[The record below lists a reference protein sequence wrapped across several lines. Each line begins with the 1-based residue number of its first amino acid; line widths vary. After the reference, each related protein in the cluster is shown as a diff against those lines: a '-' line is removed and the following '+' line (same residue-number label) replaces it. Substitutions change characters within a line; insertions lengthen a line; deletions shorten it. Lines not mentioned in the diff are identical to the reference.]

1 MSSKKMNSINN
12 LKSEVALNEE
22 KSQMKVALEEIRK
35 YNETLTNNTLAALKD
50 FLIPIQERI
59 EALHEENNS
68 MKELIEDRFNQT
80 DGSSE
85 IAFYEDVEDN
95 DPLQAF
101 RI

>member
-1 MSSKKMNSINN
+1 M
-12 LKSEVALNEE
+12 
-22 KSQMKVALEEIRK
+22 
-35 YNETLTNNTLAALKD
+35 KD

-59 EALHEENNS
+59 EALHADNNS